1 MFIVQ
6 KPKVVWVFSFSFN
19 SLDPALGI
27 SQILPFIQAF
37 KLIRNFNFQKKT
49 LQTDY
54 NSIHVHLQVML
65 EREGETSCR
74 ISAQYVHKTR
84 SYIPYT
90 DCYIHTL
97 TLIRVLPSGG
107 DGMFFI
113 IERLFTR
120 LPTFP
125 LELRILVQF
134 ELNCDIAC
142 IGSIFF
148 LWF

>member
-1 MFIVQ
+1 MFRTQ
-6 KPKVVWVFSFSFN
+6 KWSGFLLLFN
-19 SLDPALGI
+19 SLHPAIDI
-27 SQILPFIQAF
+27 SQKPSFQAYQEF
-37 KLIRNFNFQKKT
+37 QLQKKT

-113 IERLFTR
+113 IEY
-120 LPTFP
+120 PSSFP

-142 IGSIFF
+142 ICSIFF